1 MMKKL
6 LCIALAVLLLCV
18 TACNATPAPESSAPS
33 APDTTPAQEALTR
46 VLNSEQSFAVKI
58 WSTGREEQKKLSD
71 FTFGTEYAALNVFV
85 PAQYSSV
92 DMDGDG
98 VRELV
103 VLSAKMDFFL
113 VLRYNGG
120 QVTGYMVPYRG
131 LMQLRTD
138 GRFWSSGGA
147 ALSVIGRMSFDG
159 PDYTVTELAYR
170 DQYDGVYRLD
180 GVASDKESVE
190 AYYTAWESVPEVE
203 WTPFAS

>member
-1 MMKKL
+1 MKKL
-6 LCIALAVLLLCV
+6 LCIALAALLLCA
-18 TACNATPAPESSAPS
+18 TACNATPAPESSAPY
-33 APDTTPAQEALTR
+33 PAQEALMR
-46 VLNSEQSFAVKI
+46 VQNSEQSFAVKA
-58 WSTGREEQKKLSD
+58 WSYGKQEQKNLNN

-85 PAQYSSV
+85 PAQYSFV

-103 VLSAKMDFFL
+103 VLSTKMDFFL

-131 LMQLRTD
+131 LMHLRTD

-170 DQYDGVYRLD
+170 DQYEGVYRLD
-180 GVASDKESVE
+180 SVASDKETVE

>member
-6 LCIALAVLLLCV
+6 LCIALAALLLCA
-18 TACNATPAPESSAPS
+18 TACNAIPTPESSAPS
-33 APDTTPAQEALTR
+33 PPQEALTR
-46 VLNSEQSFAVKI
+46 VLNSEQSFAVKA
-58 WSTGREEQKKLSD
+58 WSDGKQEQKNLNN
-71 FTFGTEYAALNVFV
+71 FTFGTDYAALNVFV
-85 PAQYSSV
+85 PAQYSFV

-98 VRELV
+98 VCELV

-113 VLRYNGG
+113 ILRYNGG

-131 LMQLRTD
+131 LMDLRTD

-170 DQYDGVYRLD
+170 DQYEGEYRLD
-180 GVASDKESVE
+180 GVASDKTTVE

>member
-6 LCIALAVLLLCV
+6 LSIALAVLLLCA
-18 TACNATPAPESSAPS
+18 TACNATPAPESSAPYS
-33 APDTTPAQEALTR
+33 AQEALTR
-46 VLNSEQSFAVKI
+46 VLNSEQSFAVKA
-58 WSTGREEQKKLSD
+58 WSDGKEEQKNLNN

-85 PAQYSSV
+85 PAQYSFV

-103 VLSAKMDFFL
+103 VLSAKMDYFL

-180 GVASDKESVE
+180 GGVSDKESVE

>member
-1 MMKKL
+1 MKKW
-6 LCIALAVLLLCV
+6 LCIALAALLLCA
-18 TACNATPAPESSAPS
+18 TACNAIPTPESSAPY
-33 APDTTPAQEALTR
+33 PAQEALMR
-46 VLNSEQSFAVKI
+46 VLNSEQSFAVKA
-58 WSTGREEQKKLSD
+58 WSDGKQEQKNLNN

-85 PAQYSSV
+85 PAQYSFV

-159 PDYTVTELAYR
+159 PEYIVTELAYR

-180 GVASDKESVE
+180 GGASDKATVE

>member
-6 LCIALAVLLLCV
+6 LCIALAALLLCA
-18 TACNATPAPESSAPS
+18 TACNATPAPESSA
-33 APDTTPAQEALTR
+33 AYPAQEALTR

-58 WSTGREEQKKLSD
+58 WSTGNEEQKNLLN

-85 PAQYSSV
+85 PAQYSFV
-92 DMDGDG
+92 DMDRNG

-103 VLSAKMDFFL
+103 VLSTKMDFFL

-131 LMQLRTD
+131 LMHLRTD